1 MTLTS
6 KQISDLNRSNRA
18 MQNASVG
25 TLLASLETGDTTG
38 NLRRITESVSFD
50 DFTDGG
56 AAVGTFDLTN
66 KIPAGATVLSAAVTA
81 LVGFTGNVS
90 ATLTIGDGTDVDR
103 YNTGTPSVYTTSA
116 TGIAVGIPSGV
127 VYHTAEK
134 TVKLTVTSSSDFT
147 AVTAGSMTVQITYL
161 V

>member
-1 MTLTS
+1 MTLTNQ
-6 KQISDLNRSNRA
+6 QISDLNRMNVASQRA
-18 MQNASVG
+18 SLG

-38 NLRRITESVSFD
+38 NLRRITETVAFD

-56 AAVGTFDLTN
+56 AAVGTFDLATP
-66 KIPAGATVLSAAVTA
+66 IPAGATFLSAAVTA

-90 ATLTIGDGTDVDR
+90 AVLTIGDGTDVDR

-116 TGIAVGIPSGV
+116 TGIAVGAPSGV
-127 VYHTAEK
+127 QYHTAEK
-134 TVKLTVTSSSDFT
+134 TVRLTVTSSSDFT
-147 AVTAGSMTVQITYL
+147 AVTAGSMTVQLTYL